1 MSLTPD
7 WAPNIHPLIVHF
19 PIAFLVM
26 AALADLAGV
35 ILKGRKS
42 VRDFATLLY
51 AAGAVCAVMAYMT
64 GRNAGDTVLLPA
76 MATAL
81 VDEHSDWAFRT
92 TWFFAFFASIRLALS
107 FIVQASSH
115 AVTGAAFVAGLAGLY
130 MLFET
135 AERGGR
141 LVFEHGVGVQVA
153 AAPSQEVADIPTDGD
168 IDPGLIDLENGS
180 SGRPTS
186 VR

>member
-26 AALADLAGV
+26 ATLADLAGV

-51 AAGAVCAVMAYMT
+51 AAGAVGTVMAYMT

-76 MATAL
+76 MATVL

-92 TWFFAFFASIRLALS
+92 T
-107 FIVQASSH
+107 
-115 AVTGAAFVAGLAGLY
+115 
-130 MLFET
+130 
-135 AERGGR
+135 
-141 LVFEHGVGVQVA
+141 
-153 AAPSQEVADIPTDGD
+153 
-168 IDPGLIDLENGS
+168 
-180 SGRPTS
+180 
-186 VR
+186 